1 MKKTLLLCL
10 MLLGAYSMQA
20 QNFQIENANDATE
33 VYQNG
38 TVYTT
43 GELGD
48 LATETGFMRF
58 KVRNISND
66 TIKVRAEFV
75 EAVNSVT
82 DAYDQY
88 EAVQFCFA
96 FDCYTDLVLNRVYPT
111 DNLAATIAP
120 SDTHRDDDFD
130 HIANFYHDPQGG
142 VVSYKFRFFEVDDN
156 LDQVGDSYFITYK
169 YDPTLSVED
178 FSADFAQVKSIVK
191 DATLEVQL
199 NQDAEISVYDMLGRK
214 VFETN
219 AVEGTHQFALPK
231 LTSGLYIIKL
241 EAANGASQTQ
251 KIQVR

>member
-1 MKKTLLLCL
+1 
-10 MLLGAYSMQA
+10 MLLGAYGMQA

-38 TVYTT
+38 AVFIT

-48 LATETGFMRF
+48 MVNDAQGYLKF
-58 KVRNISND
+58 KVRNISNNP
-66 TIKVRAEFV
+66 IKVRAEFV
-75 EAVNSVT
+75 EVENSIL
-82 DAYDQY
+82 DNGGYP
-88 EAVQFCFA
+88 AVQFCFA
-96 FDCYTDLVLNRVYPT
+96 VMCYTGLKLNTIYPT
-111 DNLAATIAP
+111 DGQYAEIQP
-120 SDTHRDDDFD
+120 GDTHKNDDTD
-130 HIANFYHDPQGG
+130 HITNLYQPINNE

-178 FSADFAQVKSIVK
+178 FTADFAQVKSIVSNS
-191 DATLEVQL
+191 TLEVQL
-199 NQDAEISVYDMLGRK
+199 NQDANLSVYDMLGRK

-231 LTSGLYIIKL
+231 LTSGLYIVKL